1 MGRKLMLALILT
13 TLSAQPAWCSR
24 FQVGDRIQIQTTKAI
39 GTVTA
44 ISPEGGCSVKMDASP
59 NAPQGTYFEKSPNL
73 QLYNGAATLPEG
85 PQPGDRLSGY
95 DNAPGQPL
103 QKPAQQPAQKPP
115 AQEGAQIPAAKAPPH
130 QALEPWVPMKPV
142 GGNLTQDIIK
152 KLVEDNY
159 NSPIH
164 HEFERMTF
172 GWNNIQIGGPLKLD
186 DVDLSFLNIAP
197 GSTVYPVR
205 ADFNYTVQAINY
217 ANDVRTVDRI
227 GYAYFYKDQSGAWA
241 YTWYAHQGQ
250 LTKQR

>member
-1 MGRKLMLALILT
+1 MGRILMLALILT
-13 TLSAQPAWCSR
+13 TLFSQPAWCSR
-24 FQVGDRIQIQTTKAI
+24 FQIGDRIQIQTTKDI

-44 ISPEGGCSVKMDASP
+44 ISPQGNCSIKMDARP
-59 NAPQGTYFEKSPNL
+59 DDPQGTYFEKSPNL
-73 QLYNGAATLPEG
+73 QLYNGAATPPEG
-85 PQPGDRLSGY
+85 AQPGDLPAIY
-95 DNAPGQPL
+95 DGAPGRAAP
-103 QKPAQQPAQKPP
+103 KPALPRAPQFPAQKVPQQKVP
-115 AQEGAQIPAAKAPPH
+115 QQ
-130 QALEPWVPMKPV
+130 QALERWVPMKPV

-152 KLVEDNY
+152 RLVEDNY

-172 GWNNIQIGGPLKLD
+172 AWNNVQIGGPEKLD
-186 DVDLSFLNIAP
+186 DVNLSFQNIAP
-197 GSTVYPVR
+197 GSIVYPVR